1 MNAAGVVA
9 ALAAEAR
16 TLGPTQGRGG
26 TLPRAE
32 GGYTTLSGGMLLVVS
47 GIGQAAAAAAARRLI
62 DAGAGALVSWGLA
75 GGLAPS
81 LEAGTVCLPEEVIGP
96 DGIHYPTAGGW
107 REMLSPLVA
116 AHRRVARGSL
126 LTSAQPL
133 ATAAAKAAAHR
144 NTGAVAVDMESSAV
158 AKAARMHGLP
168 FIAVRAIVD
177 TAADEVPRAVSGAS
191 ESGPVRIGRLFLGLI
206 RSPADLVPLLRL
218 AMRYR
223 TAIASLRAVA
233 ALLEG
238 TSATSM
244 GTTTPMGPT
253 PAGPTLPRAGSRPT

>member
-16 TLGPTQGRGG
+16 TLGPTPGRGG
-26 TLPRAE
+26 TPRRGE
-32 GGYTTLSGGMLLVVS
+32 GYAMLSGGMLLTVS
-47 GIGQAAAAAAARRLI
+47 GIGHAAAAAAARRLI

-81 LEAGTVCLPEEVIGP
+81 LEAGAVCLPEEVIGP
-96 DGIHYPTAGGW
+96 DGTHYPTAGEW
-107 REMLSPLVA
+107 RETLSRLVA
-116 AHRRVARGSL
+116 AHRRVGCGSL
-126 LTSAQPL
+126 LTSAAPI

-144 NTGAVAVDMESSAV
+144 DTGAVAVDMESSAV
-158 AKAARMHGLP
+158 AQAARTHGLP

-191 ESGPVRIGRLFLGLI
+191 ECGQVRIGRLFLGLM
-206 RSPADLVPLLRL
+206 RSPVDLVPVLRL
-218 AMRYR
+218 ATRYG
-223 TAIASLRAVA
+223 TAIGSLRAVA

-238 TSATSM
+238 TSPTSM
-244 GTTTPMGPT
+244 GPTSMGPT
-253 PAGPTLPRAGSRPT
+253 PAGATLPRAASRPT